1 MKDEKTRMLRLK
13 RAVVGT
19 AAFALATVVT
29 VCANGSVR
37 YPGDVTVDQLI
48 DVSDAVLLARYLLED
63 PTALLSRAGVEN
75 ADANSDGKVNSE
87 DVIHII
93 RMVANQIPMTQPGE
107 EPPQVTETTVT
118 TVTETEYIYTET
130 TATEP
135 ALPQLTADLEAYP
148 LEVSISVL
156 TGQTP
161 PNEMLTVNYDIG
173 NVTFAI
179 FANDPRETAVAMAYQ
194 DNIIGY
200 YLFCE
205 EYTVPEGYRVQE
217 FRDCVGLSDEQKH
230 EDGAGTLYAVLITR
244 KDVRIDF
251 THLTQKDDLGVFA
264 KLNYYGTNAIR
275 ARWGVKPLEW
285 NGDLARIAQNHSTD
299 MATNNFFEHTS
310 SDGTTRKDRMLN
322 AGIDYQY
329 GGENIDYGYVDP
341 FSALNGWF
349 NSLEHRNNLLSE
361 KYTHI
366 GVGFAYG
373 ESSEYR
379 YYGTQDFCSFFDY

>member
-1 MKDEKTRMLRLK
+1 MKDEKVRKRRLK
-13 RAVVGT
+13 RAVIGT

-37 YPGDVTVDQLI
+37 FPGDVDVNQVI
-48 DVSDAVLLARYLLED
+48 DISDAVLLARYVLDD
-63 PTALLSRAGVEN
+63 PTAMLTRAGVEN
-75 ADANSDGKVNSE
+75 ADANSDGDIDSE
-87 DVIHII
+87 DVLYIV
-93 RMVANQIPMTQPGE
+93 RMVANQVPMSQPGE
-107 EPPQVTETTVT
+107 PQPSVT
-118 TVTETEYIYTET
+118 TAPVTDTEPTYTET
-130 TATEP
+130 TAEVP
-135 ALPQLTADLEAYP
+135 VQPQLTADAEAYP
-148 LEVSISVL
+148 LGVSISVL

-173 NVTFAI
+173 NIIYAI
-179 FANDPRETAVAMAYQ
+179 FANDPQETVIAMAYE

-217 FRDCVGLSDEQKH
+217 YRDYYGLSDEQKH
-230 EDGAGTLYAVLITR
+230 QDGAGKLYAVLVTR
-244 KDVRIDF
+244 EDVGIEF
-251 THLTQKDDLGVFA
+251 THLTQPNDLGVFA
-264 KLNYYGTNAIR
+264 KLNFYGTNAIR
-275 ARWGVKPLEW
+275 ASWGLNTFEW
-285 NGDLARIAQNHSTD
+285 HGDLARIAQNHSLD

-310 SDGTTRKDRMLN
+310 YDGTTRKDRMLN

-329 GGENIDYGYVDP
+329 GGENIDYGYIDP
-341 FSALNGWF
+341 FAALNGWF

-373 ESSEYR
+373 ENSDYR
-379 YYGTQDFCSFFDY
+379 YYGTQDFCAFFDD

>member
-1 MKDEKTRMLRLK
+1 MKDEKERKLRLK

-19 AAFALATVVT
+19 AAFALTTIVT
-29 VCANGSVR
+29 VCVNGSVR
-37 YPGDVTVDQLI
+37 FPGDVTVDQQI

-75 ADANSDGKVNSE
+75 ADADGDGTVDSA
-87 DVIHII
+87 DVLHII
-93 RMVANQIPMTQPGE
+93 RMVANQIPMTQPGDA
-107 EPPQVTETTVT
+107 PVT
-118 TVTETEYIYTET
+118 TATTTATETEYIYTET

-135 ALPQLTADLEAYP
+135 AAPQLTADLEAYP

-179 FANDPRETAVAMAYQ
+179 FANDPKETAVAMAYQ
-194 DNIIGY
+194 DNIVGY
-200 YLFCE
+200 YLFCN
-205 EYTVPEGYRVQE
+205 EYTVPKGYRVQE
-217 FRDCVGLSDEQKH
+217 YRDRVGLSDAEKD
-230 EDGAGTLYAVLITR
+230 EPDAGTLYAVLVMR
-244 KDVRIDF
+244 KDVKIDF
-251 THLTQKDDLGVFA
+251 THLSQKDDLGVFS

-275 ARWGVKPLEW
+275 ARWGVEPLEW
-285 NGDLARIAQNHSTD
+285 DGDLAHIALNHSTD
-299 MATNNFFEHTS
+299 MATNNFFAHTS
-310 SDGTTRKDRMLN
+310 FDGTTRKDRMLN

-341 FSALNGWF
+341 FAALNGWF
-349 NSLEHRNNLLSE
+349 NSLDHRNNLLSE

-366 GVGFAYG
+366 GVGFAYN
-373 ESSEYR
+373 ESAEFR
-379 YYGTQDFCSFFDY
+379 YYGTQDFCSYFDY